1 MGSLEETRMVEFADA
16 GVHLDRAP
24 ALRLSALYFALIAI
38 AIALAVTET
47 LHDLRSFTAEGSP
60 AELLSGDVVRRAN
73 LGDAAVVEKEVT

>member
-38 AIALAVTET
+38 ALAVTET
-47 LHDLRSFTAEGSP
+47 LNDLRSFTAEGSP
-60 AELLSGDVVRRAN
+60 AELLSGDVVRRAY

>member
-16 GVHLDRAP
+16 GVHLDRV
-24 ALRLSALYFALIAI
+24 YFALIAI